1 MTQSR
6 KFILSALSATALTGL
21 ASAASAQSA
30 CGNSYQIQYGDTL
43 HKVSQQCRVSLS
55 RIMDLN
61 PQIGDVRDIEVGTRI
76 ALEGS
81 ASGGTSDDTTRSTA
95 NAQGTYRVEQGDTPY
110 AIASALGISLFE
122 LLNENEDLDPLRMAV
137 GDVLEVPQQNERQ
150 GSIRVTPT
158 EAEVGSEVTLIA
170 RNLRPNDWVT
180 VGVGET
186 SSEWRALRE
195 VQVAA
200 DGELRTEVR
209 VPEWAEPQDYLT
221 FVVDTDRGYTYKSGD
236 FTVAGSADASQE
248 IALEGR
254 VNEGVECHTLTTPDG
269 DVWAIVSDDIPFT
282 EGEYVEV
289 EGERADMSICQQGL
303 GTVEV
308 AELDEVNR

>member
-21 ASAASAQSA
+21 AGAASAQSA
-30 CGNSYQIQYGDTL
+30 CGNSYQIEYGDTL

-76 ALEGS
+76 ALEGNVDSHASDRS
-81 ASGGTSDDTTRSTA
+81 ARADAGA
-95 NAQGTYRVEQGDTPY
+95 EGTYRVQEGDTPY

-137 GDVLEVPQQNERQ
+137 GEVLDVPAQNERQ
-150 GSIRVTPT
+150 GSIRVTPAK
-158 EAEVGSEVTLIA
+158 AEVGSEVTRVA

-236 FTVAGSADASQE
+236 FTVAGSADENQE

-269 DVWAIVSDDIPFT
+269 DVWSLVSDDINFT
-282 EGEYVEV
+282 NGEYVEV

>member
-1 MTQSR
+1 M
-6 KFILSALSATALTGL
+6 
-21 ASAASAQSA
+21 
-30 CGNSYQIQYGDTL
+30 
-43 HKVSQQCRVSLS
+43 
-55 RIMDLN
+55 
-61 PQIGDVRDIEVGTRI
+61 RDIEVGTRI

-81 ASGGTSDDTTRSTA
+81 ADTGTTDRSA
-95 NAQGTYRVEQGDTPY
+95 RADAGAEGSYRVQEGDTPY

-137 GDVLEVPQQNERQ
+137 GEVLDVPAQNERQ
-150 GSIRVTPT
+150 GSIRVTPA
-158 EAEVGSEVTLIA
+158 EAEVGSEVTLVA

-209 VPEWAEPQDYLT
+209 VPEWAEPEDYLT

-236 FTVAGSADASQE
+236 FTVAGSADENQE

-269 DVWAIVSDDIPFT
+269 DVWSLVSDDINFT
-282 EGEYVEV
+282 NGEYVEV